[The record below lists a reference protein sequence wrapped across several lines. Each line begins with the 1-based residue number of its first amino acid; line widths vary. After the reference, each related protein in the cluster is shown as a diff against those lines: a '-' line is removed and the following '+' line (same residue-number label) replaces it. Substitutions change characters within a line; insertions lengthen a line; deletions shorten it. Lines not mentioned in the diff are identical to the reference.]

1 MFCSN
6 GYLLDVCFGLCVEMR
21 KKKWKSIGS
30 MKSMIGNEWMGLCL
44 WLNVRFFFS
53 LNSVHRLVQ
62 CRAIPIRYELF
73 FFSSFLFWLNKH
85 NYLFYLNGQWI
96 AVSARHSVL
105 VCCSGQW
112 EYVSVYVGIGWLKPI
127 NNLLLLLL
135 LECGEGSDEIDGMMC
150 TAQYNIIA

>member
-30 MKSMIGNEWMGLCL
+30 MKSMIGNEWMGLCI
-44 WLNVRFFFS
+44 WLNVRFFS
-53 LNSVHRLVQ
+53 LLTLCIGWCNAVPFRFATS
-62 CRAIPIRYELF
+62 C

-127 NNLLLLLL
+127 NNLLLLLF